1 MENQLTAPVEA
12 EHEQPKSATEV
23 VSDVLHKNT
32 KNNHFLQNVG
42 IKVVRQRR
50 GLHTVEALLEVEKGK
65 TLIFGRLS
73 IASKRKWMIF
83 QGKCRRIRRS
93 RLSWSPNW
101 SFCKVQI
108 EPTKRP
114 DSMPLFGGP

>member
-23 VSDVLHKNT
+23 VSDVLDKNT

-50 GLHTVEALLEVEKGK
+50 GLHTVEALLEVG
-65 TLIFGRLS
+65 
-73 IASKRKWMIF
+73 KRKNADL
-83 QGKCRRIRRS
+83 RS
-93 RLSWSPNW
+93 VVDSQQEKVDDLSRQVQENQKKQAELESKLELLLSPN
-101 SFCKVQI
+101 
-108 EPTKRP
+108 
-114 DSMPLFGGP
+114 